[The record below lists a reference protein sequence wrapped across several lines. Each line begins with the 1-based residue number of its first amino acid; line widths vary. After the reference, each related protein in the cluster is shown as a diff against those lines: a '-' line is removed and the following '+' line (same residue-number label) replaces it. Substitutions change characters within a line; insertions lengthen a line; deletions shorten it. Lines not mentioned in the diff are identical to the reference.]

1 MSTEQ
6 QETREAQPPQE
17 PTAKVRTSWKEWVNP
32 RGMLFAVSTAVFIVL
47 FAVQSVRVTAQEGRH
62 RSELASMR
70 TEHASDLDKMR
81 TSASSS
87 LARTL
92 GASLHQI
99 FVMRSQ
105 FPEISDRTFQ
115 AIATEMANTGDYK
128 LVAVADSSG
137 TIIASSDL
145 TLVGTSISQ
154 IPNSDSPFVATS
166 IIKDVYAMLGT
177 VRIEVQPETLA
188 PSGK

>member
-1 MSTEQ
+1 MSTEE
-6 QETREAQPPQE
+6 QETRESQPPQE
-17 PTAKVRTSWKEWVNP
+17 PTTKVRTSWMEWVNP

-47 FAVQSVRVTAQEGRH
+47 FVVQSVRVASQEARH
-62 RSELASMR
+62 KSAVEELR
-70 TEHASDLDKMR
+70 TRHADDLDMMR

-137 TIIASSDL
+137 AIIASSDL

-154 IPNSDSPFVATS
+154 IPESDSPLVATS
-166 IIKDVYAMLGT
+166 SIKDVNAMLGT
-177 VRIEVQPETLA
+177 VWIEVQPETLTS
-188 PSGK
+188 SGK

>member
-6 QETREAQPPQE
+6 QEPRESQPPKE
-17 PTAKVRTSWKEWVNP
+17 PTAKVRMSWKEWVNP
-32 RGMLFAVSTAVFIVL
+32 RGMLFAVSTAVFVVL
-47 FAVQSVRVTAQEGRH
+47 FAVQSVRVASQEVRH
-62 RSELASMR
+62 KSAVEELR
-70 TEHASDLDKMR
+70 TRHADDLDEMR

-137 TIIASSDL
+137 AIIASSDL

-166 IIKDVYAMLGT
+166 MIKDVNAMLGT
-177 VRIEVQPETLA
+177 VRIEVQPETLTS
-188 PSGK
+188 SGK

>member
-6 QETREAQPPQE
+6 QEPRETQPPQE
-17 PTAKVRTSWKEWVNP
+17 QTAEARTSWKEWVNP
-32 RGMLFAVSTAVFIVL
+32 RGMLFAVSTAVFVVL
-47 FAVQSVRVTAQEGRH
+47 FAVQSVRVASQEVRH
-62 RSELASMR
+62 KSAIEELGTR
-70 TEHASDLDKMR
+70 HASDLEEMR

-137 TIIASSDL
+137 AIIASSDL

-154 IPNSDSPFVATS
+154 IPKSDSPLVATS
-166 IIKDVYAMLGT
+166 SIKDVNAMLGT
-177 VRIEVQPETLA
+177 VRIEVQPETLT